1 MNVQIDSVIA
11 LLHLL
16 GILLAAWWL
25 IGYIIDTYR
34 IGCKEKAE
42 RILRL
47 FDD

>member
-1 MNVQIDSVIA
+1 MYVQIDSVMA
-11 LLHLL
+11 LLQLL

-34 IGCKEKAE
+34 TECKEKAE